1 MSQFELPN
9 FPLERSSKSAFLM
22 TKELTFHKAGGKGCT
37 VDLNERSMASWT
49 ALMDGSGNQL
59 FASPCFPVDQ
69 HRCVGL
75 SNAIDRLEHLL
86 QQWAPSNDLFKI
98 ELCFDLLAEI
108 HILPGKLVREVFDFS
123 IGEGVFQRKSKLFR
137 NVEEKPEITGQHG
150 YYGHRTSRFYGPDG
164 VRYRAVGDVNN
175 LGAIDINV
183 KPKNTQVYLNGNYV
197 GVTGKFDGFP
207 DYLWLEEGTYELT
220 FYNEGY
226 MTVVQKFAIRQGAVI
241 DVKLRLVLEQ

>member
-1 MSQFELPN
+1 MSN
-9 FPLERSSKSAFLM
+9 KK
-22 TKELTFHKAGGKGCT
+22 TWT
-37 VDLNERSMASWT
+37 VIALLT
-49 ALMDGSGNQL
+49 ALSLIVPLSAWAGSYGHHGGHRYYGHRGYHGYGNHYGYY
-59 FASPCFPVDQ
+59 SGYGY
-69 HRCVGL
+69 HGY
-75 SNAIDRLEHLL
+75 S
-86 QQWAPSNDLFKI
+86 
-98 ELCFDLLAEI
+98 
-108 HILPGKLVREVFDFS
+108 
-123 IGEGVFQRKSKLFR
+123 
-137 NVEEKPEITGQHG
+137 GQHG